1 MAVKLRSG
9 SSCRVG
15 TVLFLLYC
23 HFKPHWPLH
32 WPHASPCRTVTIN
45 LLLFFFSHH
54 ALCCCCCLTLVLC
67 ALPWWQC
74 LSSSSSSSSCCAFI
88 LFWTSRLPFLS
99 SFSFFPISHFLPVS
113 PSSNPFYPPLLSSY
127 FLFFFSS
134 PLSLFAAH
142 LLFIPLFLFSCIAS
156 SFCFFVSSLLLFT
169 PLTLLLLPPSLLSD
183 LSLLFCPSSFP
194 WSFISF
200 IPHLSHSLCSS
211 PGLLFI
217 LLVLPFPL
225 LVGPEQRRLKV
236 SLFFISSVTIV
247 VNLDFKPEYNDSF
260 LFLSVSNI
268 DHVVLDEDHSG
279 SRRLQNLWR

>member
-1 MAVKLRSG
+1 MLLRAVQS
-9 SSCRVG
+9 
-15 TVLFLLYC
+15 
-23 HFKPHWPLH
+23 PL
-32 WPHASPCRTVTIN
+32 I
-45 LLLFFFSHH
+45 
-54 ALCCCCCLTLVLC
+54 CCCCFFLPSCFVLLLLPDSGPVC
-67 ALPWWQC
+67 SALMTMSV
-74 LSSSSSSSSCCAFI
+74 LILLFI
-88 LFWTSRLPFLS
+88 LLLCLYPILNFSPPFPVIL
-99 SFSFFPISHFLPVS
+99 FFFPISHFLPVS

-211 PGLLFI
+211 SGLLFI

-247 VNLDFKPEYNDSF
+247 VKLDFKPEYNDSF